1 MSKSTLHTLDGFED
15 GTGCLAFSPSGFRGT
30 HGAIAGGGWN
40 ASFKV
45 WDVEVSEIRIIY
57 LISWSAV
64 DGLNE

>member
-15 GTGCLAFSPSGFRGT
+15 GTGCLAFSPPGFRGT

-45 WDVEVSEIRIIY
+45 WDVEVSHIRIPIRQ
-57 LISWSAV
+57 LV
-64 DGLNE
+64 RCGLD